1 MTDEMIG
8 MGELV
13 SKTFRNIRV
22 EDVNNA
28 NSILSVWQSVL
39 VRIRSNR
46 NPLEGQN
53 LAEHTRVKD
62 LKNGVLFVESDHPGW
77 TQLLKMY
84 EKFILIGMQRALP
97 QLYISAMAIS
107 LRGKGANDF
116 GIEET
121 SVEKVRSQMQQRI
134 DREEKLLSSFENSR
148 NSAEEKKLPE
158 KEKEFPPEL
167 AVIFEDLRSS
177 MLTNSKE

>member
-1 MTDEMIG
+1 MTDEIMG
-8 MGELV
+8 MSELV
-13 SKTFRNIRV
+13 SKTFRNIRA
-22 EDVNNA
+22 EDVSNA
-28 NSILSVWQSVL
+28 NSVLNVWQSVL
-39 VRIRSNR
+39 VKIRSNR
-46 NPLEGQN
+46 NPMEGQN

-84 EKFILIGMQRALP
+84 EKFILTGMQKALP
-97 QLYISAMAIS
+97 QLDISAMAIS
-107 LRGKGANDF
+107 LRGKGSNDF

-121 SVEKVRSQMQQRI
+121 SPEKVRSQVQQRI
-134 DREEKLLSSFENSR
+134 EREEKLLSSFEKSR
-148 NSAEEKKLPE
+148 NSVEEKKSVE
-158 KEKEFPPEL
+158 SQKEFPPEL